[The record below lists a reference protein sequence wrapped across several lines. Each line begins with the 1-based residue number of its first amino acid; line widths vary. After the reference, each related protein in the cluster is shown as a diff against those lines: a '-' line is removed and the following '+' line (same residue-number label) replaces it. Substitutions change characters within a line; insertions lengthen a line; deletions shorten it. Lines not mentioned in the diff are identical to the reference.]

1 MLRSA
6 HVPNAVRGA
15 VECPARRHAESLAGH
30 EESTAGGRRAEGG
43 TCCPAYAYA
52 YAYALCTECFRGG
65 QLQSANAPSA
75 SWCTAALAAHQH
87 QHHQFATQKARRQT
101 GRLRESYAYAYAYAP
116 WPRGHDVMIAIHRLS
131 ASAGRATSDAR
142 TRLGHSLSAHAHTK
156 LRTRT
161 FSLLTRV
168 VTGQVLLCVSQLFK
182 LPSAAQ
188 ADVRE
193 AMWCGAE
200 GMNECSPRARKV
212 NVARGHVVRSDTVTV
227 PIPGSTTHARTHAR
241 CRIDN
246 RGAQCALCYLRT
258 REFVTDR
265 YICGD
270 GTGRCGRCIPPPVTR
285 VLTPCAGTGTG
296 RRGQGRLGRRLVRH

>member
-1 MLRSA
+1 M
-6 HVPNAVRGA
+6 RGG

-65 QLQSANAPSA
+65 QLQAANAPSA

-101 GRLRESYAYAYAYAP
+101 GRLQESYAYAYAP
-116 WPRGHDVMIAIHRLS
+116 WPRGHDMMIAIYRLS
-131 ASAGRATSDAR
+131 ASAGRDLGRSDAR
-142 TRLGHSLSAHAHTK
+142 TRLGHSLRPECPRIHKATYTHV
-156 LRTRT
+156 
-161 FSLLTRV
+161 LT
-168 VTGQVLLCVSQLFK
+168 TYASCDGAGTQLFK

-258 REFVTDR
+258 RESVTDR

-285 VLTPCAGTGTG
+285 VLTPCGGTGTG